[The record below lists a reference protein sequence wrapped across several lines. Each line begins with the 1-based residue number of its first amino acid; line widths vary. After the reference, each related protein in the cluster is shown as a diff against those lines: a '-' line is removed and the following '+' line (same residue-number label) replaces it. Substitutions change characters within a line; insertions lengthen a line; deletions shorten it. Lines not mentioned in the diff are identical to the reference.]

1 MMSEIQNKINRI
13 TDILRRD
20 DGISGAMHYTEQISW
35 ILFLKFLNDFE
46 INKADEAILKGK
58 EYEFVIN
65 KEFNWNQWACPKDSL
80 GNKLIKSNSD
90 LIKTVN
96 KELFPYLKEFKTT
109 TNDPKSIKY
118 KIGAI
123 FEYLDNRIASGHTLR
138 EVLDIIDTLD
148 FQSSDEL
155 FELSH
160 IYENLLKGM
169 GSDGGNSGEFYTPR
183 AIVKAMVETVDP
195 QVGETIYDGA
205 VGSAGFL
212 VEAFEFMTSP
222 KKKEKLSASDWETI
236 QINTF
241 YGQEKTSLGYVI
253 GMMNM
258 ILHGIESPNVYKG
271 NTLTQNIRHFQE
283 KDRHNVILAN
293 PPFGGKEKSLIQE
306 NFPIETNATEM
317 LFIQHF
323 MKMLKLEGRAAIII
337 PEGVLFQ
344 TNNAFKKIK
353 QDLLEGY
360 NVHTIV
366 SLPSGVFL
374 PYSGV
379 KTNILYFDRKGS
391 TSKIWYYD
399 VTPPYKLTKNKP
411 ITYKHM
417 QEFVELFKNHKK
429 RNYTNAKTIEGSN
442 DWTVSIEDIVDYD
455 ISAKNPHK
463 VVEIEHLTPENL
475 LFKIKNNDLEINRYL
490 AEIESSVFSILNKEF
505 DRLNYPEKSIKNL
518 IENTKNV
525 NPITE
530 YRNQSITYI
539 DISSINSI
547 NNTIESPKIIIGS
560 EAPSRAKKIV
570 KRGDVLF
577 ATTRP
582 NLKNI
587 AIVNDSYNI
596 PIASTGFCVLRPK
609 KNELNNEFL
618 FYFLIS
624 EKVQEYIKP
633 FIKGAQ
639 YPAISDKDLIN
650 IKIPHPTIEIQME
663 VVSKIKKLL
672 NGIQSITELQNKK
685 LDNLKALKSSLLDQA
700 FKGEL

>member
-1 MMSEIQNKINRI
+1 MSDIQNKIDRI

-20 DGISGAMHYTEQISW
+20 DGISGAMHYTEQVSW

-46 INKADEAILKGK
+46 INKADESILKGK
-58 EYEFVIN
+58 EYEYVIRKDLRWEN
-65 KEFNWNQWACPKDSL
+65 WACPKDEN
-80 GNKLIKSNSD
+80 GKLDVKRALTGSD
-90 LIKTVN
+90 LIEFVN
-96 KELFPYLKEFKTT
+96 RTLFDYLQKFKNNN
-109 TNDPKSIKY
+109 NDPKSIKY

-123 FEYLDNRIASGHTLR
+123 FEFLDNRIASGHTLR
-138 EVLDIIDTLD
+138 EVLDIIDSLD

-183 AIVKAMVETVDP
+183 AIIKAMVETVDP

-222 KKKEKLSASDWETI
+222 KKKEKLSASDWEII
-236 QINTF
+236 QTSTF
-241 YGQEKTSLGYVI
+241 YGQEKTSLGYVM

-271 NTLTQNIRHFQE
+271 NTLTQNIRDFQE

-293 PPFGGKEKSLIQE
+293 PPFGGKEKSQIQQ
-306 NFPIETNATEM
+306 NFPIESNATEM

-344 TNNAFKKIK
+344 SAGSFKKIK

-411 ITYKHM
+411 ISYEHM
-417 QEFVELFKNHKK
+417 QEFVELFKNPNK
-429 RNYTNAKTIEGSN
+429 RNHSKFKINDLCN
-442 DWTVSIEDIVDYD
+442 DWTVNIEDIVDYD
-455 ISAKNPHK
+455 LSAKNPNK
-463 VVEIEHLTPENL
+463 VAEIEHLTP
-475 LFKIKNNDLEINRYL
+475 
-490 AEIESSVFSILNKEF
+490 SILLSKLRSNESK
-505 DRLNYPEKSIKNL
+505 
-518 IENTKNV
+518 
-525 NPITE
+525 
-530 YRNQSITYI
+530 
-539 DISSINSI
+539 IN
-547 NNTIESPKIIIGS
+547 
-560 EAPSRAKKIV
+560 
-570 KRGDVLF
+570 
-577 ATTRP
+577 
-582 NLKNI
+582 
-587 AIVNDSYNI
+587 
-596 PIASTGFCVLRPK
+596 
-609 KNELNNEFL
+609 
-618 FYFLIS
+618 
-624 EKVQEYIKP
+624 EYINHIEK
-633 FIKGAQ
+633 
-639 YPAISDKDLIN
+639 LIN
-650 IKIPHPTIEIQME
+650 E
-663 VVSKIKKLL
+663 
-672 NGIQSITELQNKK
+672 
-685 LDNLKALKSSLLDQA
+685 
-700 FKGEL
+700 